1 MKLSEIADIVN
12 GRTEG
17 NAEIEI
23 TGVGK
28 IETASSTEITFI
40 SNPLYEKYY
49 DSTNAGAIIVS
60 NEFIIRKKRKD
71 ISLLRVEDPYLSFLK
86 LLEEF
91 ERDSNELTGIS
102 GNSFIDEGTEIF
114 EDIYIGNFASI
125 GKNCVIGSNTKIYS
139 NTVIE
144 NNVSIGDNCRIYP
157 NVTIYKECKIGNNVT
172 IHAGTVIGS
181 DGFGYARQN
190 DGSYKKIPQT
200 GIVLIEDNVEIG
212 ANCTIDRATL
222 GETKICKGVKL
233 DNQIQVAHNVII
245 GEDTAIAAQVG
256 IAGSAKIGK
265 RCMIGGQS
273 GIVGHIT
280 ICDDVI
286 IGASVGVSKSIA
298 EPGVYLGYRA
308 RPKKESLIMDINI
321 RNLSKL
327 EARIKELEKIISK
340 QSN

>member
-1 MKLSEIADIVN
+1 MKLSELADLVN

-17 NAEIEI
+17 NDEIEI

-28 IETASSTEITFI
+28 IESASSSEITFI
-40 SNPLYEKYY
+40 SNPMYEKFYE
-49 DSTNAGAIIVS
+49 STNAGAIIVS
-60 NEFIIRKKRKD
+60 NEFVIRKKRKD
-71 ISLLRVEDPYLSFLK
+71 VSLLRVEDPYLSFLK

-91 ERDSNELTGIS
+91 EKETTEFSGIS

-114 EDIYIGNFASI
+114 EDIYVGNFVSI
-125 GKNCVIGSNTKIYS
+125 GKNCIIGNSTKIYS

-144 NNVSIGDNCRIYP
+144 NNVIIGDNCKIYP
-157 NVTIYKECKIGNNVT
+157 NVTIYKDCKIGNNVI

-181 DGFGYARQN
+181 DGFGYAKQN
-190 DGSYKKIPQT
+190 DGSFKKIPQT

-233 DNQIQVAHNVII
+233 DNQIQVAHNVVI

-256 IAGSAKIGK
+256 IAGSTKIGK

-286 IGASVGVSKSIA
+286 IGASVGVSKSIT

-308 RPKKESLIMDINI
+308 KPKKESLITDINI